1 MPPVV
6 VGVAVVVSVA
16 VVVGGVV
23 VGRVLHASVSQ
34 HSTLQDLICANFAAF
49 ALASEQTYC

>member
-49 ALASEQTYC
+49 ALASVQTYC